1 MQLVTYLLFDG
12 NAEEAFDFYARC
24 LGGKV
29 TRLSRFGEAPPEIPM
44 PPEMRDKVMHI
55 RLEVGDAVLMASDAM
70 SSMGPYEP
78 IKSCSVAIQLDAP
91 AEAERIFHALAEGGT
106 VQMPIGETF
115 WSARFGMLV
124 DRYGVPWMVNCPP
137 AQ

>member
-1 MQLVTYLLFDG
+1 MQLVAYLLFDG

-29 TRLSRFGEAPPEIPM
+29 TRLSRFGEAPPEMPM
-44 PPEMRDKVMHI
+44 SPEMRDKVMHI

-78 IKSCSVAIQLDAP
+78 IKSCSVAIQLDVP

>member
-1 MQLVTYLLFDG
+1 MQLVAYLLFDG
-12 NAEEAFDFYARC
+12 NAEEAFDFYARS

-29 TRLSRFGEAPPEIPM
+29 TRLSRFGEAPPEMPM

>member
-1 MQLVTYLLFDG
+1 MQLVAYLMFDG
-12 NAEEAFDFYARC
+12 NAEAAFDFYAHC

-29 TRLSRFGEAPPEIPM
+29 TRLSRFGEAPPEMPM

-106 VQMPIGETF
+106 VQMAIGETF
-115 WSARFGMLV
+115 WSTRFGMLV
-124 DRYGVPWMVNCPP
+124 DRFGVPWMVNCPP

>member
-1 MQLVTYLLFDG
+1 MQLVAYLLFDG

-29 TRLSRFGEAPPEIPM
+29 TRLSRFGEAPPEMPM

-124 DRYGVPWMVNCPP
+124 DRYGVPWMVNCVRP
-137 AQ
+137 Q

>member
-1 MQLVTYLLFDG
+1 MQLVAYLLFDG
-12 NAEEAFDFYARC
+12 NAEEALDFYARC

-29 TRLSRFGEAPPEIPM
+29 TRLSRFGEAPPEMPM